1 MSHSTDTIKLAQLMA
16 ADFSNQAQA
25 FENPPF
31 FAHIRVCMRPLPTE
45 LLDGVSLY
53 LEQAYDI
60 NLKQPY
66 RVRVLK
72 LVAVENHI
80 EIENYV
86 IENEAEFHGAS
97 REPERLQGLTKE
109 RLKKMEQCS
118 FITHWTGHGFKG
130 EVEPG
135 KGCMVERKGKVSYLA
150 SEFEIDEHHFISHDR
165 GRDPETDEQLWG
177 ALAGPFQFV
186 RWTSFADEVK
196 I

>member
-97 REPERLQGLTKE
+97 GTGKTSRVNKRTI
-109 RLKKMEQCS
+109 KKN
-118 FITHWTGHGFKG
+118 
-130 EVEPG
+130 G
-135 KGCMVERKGKVSYLA
+135 KMFFYYPL
-150 SEFEIDEHHFISHDR
+150 DR
-165 GRDPETDEQLWG
+165 T
-177 ALAGPFQFV
+177 
-186 RWTSFADEVK
+186 
-196 I
+196 